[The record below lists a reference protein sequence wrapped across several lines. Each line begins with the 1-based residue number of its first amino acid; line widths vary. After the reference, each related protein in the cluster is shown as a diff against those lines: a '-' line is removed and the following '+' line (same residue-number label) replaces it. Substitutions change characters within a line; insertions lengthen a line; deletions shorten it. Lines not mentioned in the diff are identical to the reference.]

1 MDKTYVM
8 TLGQLLKTQ
17 SYVSSGGE
25 AKHRIHEFDIKVN
38 GEPENRRGRK
48 LFIGDVIEIDG
59 SVYELE
65 DNVWN

>member
-1 MDKTYVM
+1 MDNTFIM
-8 TLGQLLKTQ
+8 TLGQLLKAQ

-48 LFIGDVIEIDG
+48 LYVGDVIEIDG
-59 SVYELE
+59 TVYELE
-65 DNVWN
+65 ENV